1 MAEKRRTGTR
11 FAMKTIVKH
20 AETIEASRDD
30 IIDAWHKGSLDKAAA
45 DIIIDLICRSAD
57 YYRENGLTSK

>member
-1 MAEKRRTGTR
+1 
-11 FAMKTIVKH
+11 MKTIVKH